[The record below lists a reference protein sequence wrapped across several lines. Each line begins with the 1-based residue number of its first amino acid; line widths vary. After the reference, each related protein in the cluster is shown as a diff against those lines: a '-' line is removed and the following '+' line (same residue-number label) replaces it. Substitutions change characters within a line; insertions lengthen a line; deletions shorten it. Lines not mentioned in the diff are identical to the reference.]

1 MRNWLFVLGFLLLV
15 LTACDNYSTIRVYI
29 ENPASKE
36 INVFKSCEGITV
48 TNTEDKADYIVTT
61 RYIPGSNRYIN
72 YPGLFVATADGDFIF
87 SKRGVD
93 LDVLVLEA
101 CEAIHSQ

>member
-1 MRNWLFVLGFLLLV
+1 MRTLACVLLAA
-15 LTACDNYSTIRVYI
+15 ACAFDNEIRVYI
-29 ENPASKE
+29 DNPAIEE
-36 INVFKSCEGITV
+36 INVVKSCEGITV

-61 RYIPGSNRYIN
+61 RYIPGSNRFIN
-72 YPGLFVATADGDFIF
+72 YPELFVATADGDFIF